1 MNRNDLQ
8 IEIED
13 DSSQSRLLQE
23 TSSIF
28 STDYTEPSIRCVQN
42 GDIKSTAYLVQL
54 LLEKLSREKLPP
66 PTLEPYKISRDLS
79 DIYTMPYQ
87 VSAPKLPPRPDSL
100 KKKSVRKS
108 YNNMFKVLLVACI
121 FLVFCLIGVIFL
133 ALKFYLDTNSCSIN
147 EMIIRY
153 NETVMGD
160 ENLTS
165 TQMPVTESFKST
177 VTKSTP
183 EIHCCCDMCR
193 NVAVNQDRSRGQL
206 NRMASISTPLANFD
220 SSRQSA
226 NDVCVFGSACA
237 RVGIQIPDD
246 LKQCA
251 DLSDERGILLNDSLD
266 TRQRQNRKGIIVHNN
281 SSLDIK
287 IDGTYMVQS
296 RLAYNPNCSSI
307 CPSSQQ
313 HNFVHKVLVYR
324 IRDRHNTQKDE
335 KIELLRGEQKCC
347 DDCSNHSGISY
358 VRGIFQLL
366 RSDDV
371 YIKTTGQEL
380 IKYNHI
386 SSYLEVVLLKEGLED
401 P

>member
-1 MNRNDLQ
+1 M
-8 IEIED
+8 ICY
-13 DSSQSRLLQE
+13 
-23 TSSIF
+23 F
-28 STDYTEPSIRCVQN
+28 C
-42 GDIKSTAYLVQL
+42 
-54 LLEKLSREKLPP
+54 
-66 PTLEPYKISRDLS
+66 
-79 DIYTMPYQ
+79 
-87 VSAPKLPPRPDSL
+87 
-100 KKKSVRKS
+100 
-108 YNNMFKVLLVACI
+108 
-121 FLVFCLIGVIFL
+121 FL
-133 ALKFYLDTNSCSIN
+133 
-147 EMIIRY
+147 
-153 NETVMGD
+153 
-160 ENLTS
+160 
-165 TQMPVTESFKST
+165 
-177 VTKSTP
+177 
-183 EIHCCCDMCR
+183 
-193 NVAVNQDRSRGQL
+193 VNQDRSRGQL
-206 NRMASISTPLANFD
+206 NRMASISTPFANFD
-220 SSRQSA
+220 SSRQSG